1 MKPGIDYIG
10 VGTGAF
16 IVNKEGKL
24 LLTRRGPNAR
34 NQVGKWEAPG
44 GKIEFG
50 ETAKETIVREAK
62 EELDI
67 DIQID
72 ALLGFIDDIIV
83 EEKQHWVGPTWLASI
98 VAGEPKI
105 MEPDMCDGMG
115 WFTIEEADQLEKS
128 QTLRHDL
135 EVYKNYLLS
144 K

>member
-50 ETAKETIVREAK
+50 ETSKETIVREAK

-72 ALLGFIDDIIV
+72 ALLGFIDDIIF
-83 EEKQHWVGPTWLASI
+83 EEKQHRVGPTWLASI

-115 WFTIEEADQLEKS
+115 WFTVEEADQLEKS

>member
-83 EEKQHWVGPTWLASI
+83 DEKQHWAGPTWLASI

-115 WFTIEEADQLEKS
+115 WFTVEEADKLEKS

-144 K
+144 N

>member
-16 IVNKEGKL
+16 IIDDKGKI

-44 GKIEFG
+44 GKVEFG
-50 ETAKETIVREAK
+50 ETARQTIIREAK
-62 EELDI
+62 EELGILIKIKD
-67 DIQID
+67 
-72 ALLGFIDDIIV
+72 LLGFVDDIIP
-83 EEKQHWVGPTWLASI
+83 EEKQHWAGPTWLASI
-98 VAGEPKI
+98 VSGEPTI

-115 WFTIEEADQLEKS
+115 WFTIDEADTLEKS
-128 QTLRHDL
+128 KTLQHDL
-135 EVYKNYLLS
+135 EIYKHYLLS